1 MTEAPVEVFA
11 ALGDPNRHR
20 LLELLGVRG
29 QASASDLADPM
40 MVSRQA
46 VAKHL
51 DVLERAGLV
60 TSRREGRR
68 VLYAVQRAALDGS
81 AAWLTDAATRWDQA
95 LAAVKV
101 AAEAAAA
108 ESVDRPGGDSA

>member
-60 TSRREGRR
+60 NSHREGRR
-68 VLYAVQRAALDGS
+68 VLYAVQRAALVGS
-81 AAWLTDAATRWDQA
+81 AAWLTEAATRWDQA

-101 AAEAAAA
+101 IAETAAA
-108 ESVDRPGGDSA
+108 ESVDKPGGESD

>member
-40 MVSRQA
+40 NLSRQA

-60 TSRREGRR
+60 TSHREGRR
-68 VLYAVQRAALDGS
+68 VLHAVQRAALVGS
-81 AAWLTDAATRWDQA
+81 AAWLTEAATRWDQA
-95 LAAVKV
+95 LTAVKV
-101 AAEAAAA
+101 AAEPAAA
-108 ESVDRPGGDSA
+108 ERVDGPGGEWD